1 MMTAPAA
8 TESASADGCMITA
21 GSSDINIRSG
31 AGTDMTPSGV
41 LRSGTSAAVDGQTT
55 GSDGQTWYRLSAG
68 GWVRADI
75 VTANTACGSLPT
87 V

>member
-1 MMTAPAA
+1 
-8 TESASADGCMITA
+8 
-21 GSSDINIRSG
+21 
-31 AGTDMTPSGV
+31 MTPSGV
-41 LRSGTSAAVDGQTT
+41 LRSGSSAAVDGQTT